1 MKTQPESTYL
11 TLESLCG
18 FLELVHF
25 VLEVW
30 GSFGQEHENVGLDFS
45 TKDFRGGLQK
55 NNNTCLTPWTSLLV
69 ILTYVAPVVTC
80 SVNSMTRGSWLDL
93 TKVRRFSLVISPSK
107 VLRPSSNWKQKSK
120 TQQHLDT
127 NNIHTW
133 SLPVSTAWIYRTNS
147 KNPPAGFLLSVKNSR
162 GVAVPSSHYWHT
174 MGKGTFGWWHAA
186 RRAAT

>member
-1 MKTQPESTYL
+1 MRYSKSTLKQVDKNPAKEFTYL

-30 GSFGQEHENVGLDFS
+30 GSFGQKHEDVGLDFS

-55 NNNTCLTPWTSLLV
+55 NNNNMCWTRWTSLLV
-69 ILTYVAPVVTC
+69 TLTYVAPVVTC

-93 TKVRRFSLVISPSK
+93 TKARRFSLVISPSK
-107 VLRPSSNWKQKSK
+107 AFCPSSNWKQKSK
-120 TQQHLDT
+120 VQQHLDT

-133 SLPVSTAWIYRTNS
+133 SLPVSRAWIYRTNS
-147 KNPPAGFLLSVKNSR
+147 KKSPGCIFIEC
-162 GVAVPSSHYWHT
+162 
-174 MGKGTFGWWHAA
+174 
-186 RRAAT
+186 